1 MSEFDHPDGKHRNDD
16 SSQAIAIIA
25 QELRS
30 PLMPIINAA
39 TVLRNT
45 PIDEGMVRR
54 AAGVI
59 DRQAR
64 MLSRLVDDLLEVAI
78 SRTGR
83 LCIRRKPTSMASIV
97 DMCAET
103 VAAAVADYGHQLQ
116 VDVAPQS
123 MDLDADSFRVV
134 QALKNVVLNA
144 AQYSDRGRLIRILAA
159 RENGDAVVRVVDQGF
174 GIDAAHLESIFDLYE
189 NSSRKDD
196 SRKVGGLGVG
206 LYLARYVA
214 QAHGGTLVA
223 KSDGVGRGSTFT
235 LRLPCHYADRP
246 DRALEEPS
254 SRSDSRFTTA

>member
-1 MSEFDHPDGKHRNDD
+1 MSDVEMTDDEHRNDG

-54 AAGVI
+54 VAGVI

-78 SRTGR
+78 SSTGR
-83 LCIRRKPTSMASIV
+83 LCIRRKPTSMPSIV

-116 VDVAPQS
+116 VDVAAQS

-144 AQYSDRGRLIRILAA
+144 AQYSDR
-159 RENGDAVVRVVDQGF
+159 
-174 GIDAAHLESIFDLYE
+174 
-189 NSSRKDD
+189 
-196 SRKVGGLGVG
+196 
-206 LYLARYVA
+206 
-214 QAHGGTLVA
+214 
-223 KSDGVGRGSTFT
+223 
-235 LRLPCHYADRP
+235 
-246 DRALEEPS
+246 
-254 SRSDSRFTTA
+254 